1 MNKRILISFSGGKT
15 SAYMTW
21 CLLKKYDAIWS
32 DEHKMF
38 LGIQRFD
45 NMVFTVEILVVF
57 ANTSKENNETLDFVR
72 DCDINFGFHTIWIE
86 AKVNENSG
94 EGTSYILTN
103 YELAKRDGSVF
114 EAVIKKYGI
123 PNMATPHCTRELKAV
138 PITKL
143 VRDYGWDNGTYETA
157 IGFRVD
163 EPKRFNTPDKIESAK
178 NKNHTY
184 FFVHEQPTNKLQVNS
199 WWAKQ
204 SFNLNLKD
212 HEGNCDLCYKKSE
225 NKLMAIVGCC
235 PDKAKWWEEMENKYK
250 NFSPESRLENAKP
263 PYYFYRK
270 HTPIKKILTNANE
283 WFKDANG
290 DDTAMEIYEQALIN
304 GYNPKQLHLCNESC
318 EPFLI

>member
-72 DCDINFGFHTIWIE
+72 DCDTNFGFHTIWIE
-86 AKVNENSG
+86 SVMNDYGIGATYRIVNYDTACRNG
-94 EGTSYILTN
+94 DV
-103 YELAKRDGSVF
+103 YES
-114 EAVIKKYGI
+114 VIKKHGI
-123 PNMATPHCTRELKAV
+123 PNVENPHCTRELKTV

-143 VRDYGWDNGTYETA
+143 VRGYGWGNLEYDTA
-157 IGFRVD
+157 IGYRID
-163 EPKRFNTPDKIESAK
+163 EPKRWAK
-178 NKNHTY
+178 QKQREAANAKRHTY
-184 FFVHEQPTNKLQVNS
+184 YFVDEQPTNKLQINS

-212 HEGNCDLCYKKSE
+212 HEGNCDLCFKKSE
-225 NKLMAIVGCC
+225 NKAMAIVGCC
-235 PDKAKWWEEMENKYK
+235 PNKAKWWEKMELKYGGYT
-250 NFSPESRLENAKP
+250 PESRIGKASP
-263 PYYFYRK
+263 PYYFYRNN
-270 HTPIKKILTNANE
+270 TSINKIQTDAIE
-283 WFKDANG
+283 WFKDAKG

-318 EPFLI
+318 EPF